1 MTDSEHGDA
10 AAADAFK
17 SLDIRLY
24 RFRQFLKGAAGSDI
38 LGKAVKFLIDGGAVR
53 EFGKVCGEFLD
64 SFALVCIGNANLEL
78 RQTAQRVDLIDDHF
92 GQTIDADGVARNDSV
107 KPAGT
112 ARATGIGA
120 EFTAGIADVVAGF
133 VKQFSR
139 ERPLPTRVV

>member
-1 MTDSEHGDA
+1 MRQPQMRSRA
-10 AAADAFK
+10 
-17 SLDIRLY
+17 SDIR
-24 RFRQFLKGAAGSDI
+24 RIDSAVPQGAAGSDI

-53 EFGKVCGEFLD
+53 EFGKVCREFLD

-139 ERPLPTRVV
+139 EIRPCRRGWYSF